1 MTFKASVI
9 EELKYYVYAL
19 VNPLDNRI
27 FYIGKG
33 SGNRVFM
40 HATDAL
46 ASDAPSLKRHI
57 IRDIIGQGR
66 KVKPYILRHR
76 LTEDEAYKVE
86 STLIDLLTYPDF
98 NTASV
103 LTNLQGGHHQ
113 WDEGIRTIDEINE
126 LYDCPSLSPLR
137 QERLIAVKLNRTYH
151 PGNPEKVYQREN
163 IYEATRKYWRLNPEK
178 AKMADYVLSVY
189 GGIVRAVFKPLRWY
203 SVKDATLFAGV
214 RYAFEGNE
222 VTKSPYLNKDVRT
235 YVSGQSPVRYINY

>member
-1 MTFKASVI
+1 M
-9 EELKYYVYAL
+9 
-19 VNPLDNRI
+19 
-27 FYIGKG
+27 
-33 SGNRVFM
+33 
-40 HATDAL
+40 
-46 ASDAPSLKRHI
+46 
-57 IRDIIGQGR
+57 
-66 KVKPYILRHR
+66 KPYILRHR

-103 LTNLQGGHHQ
+103 LTNLQGRHHQ
-113 WDEGIRTIDEINE
+113 WDEGIRTIYEINE
-126 LYDCPSLSPLR
+126 LYDCPPLPPLG

-178 AKMADYVLSVY
+178 AKMADYVLAVY

-203 SVKDATLFAGV
+203 SVEDATLFAGV

-222 VTKSPYLNKDVRT
+222 VTKSPYLNKDVRP